1 MWDHAKPR
9 GKVRAPRRDQRR
21 LPLTCHFCLQ
31 WGKQRGSGKARK
43 RERRE
48 RKRRGVRQ
56 IHRNSKEV
64 RDGERRE
71 MVEET
76 EGEMGRDKHRGQD

>member
-1 MWDHAKPR
+1 MIPQHRSTPR
-9 GKVRAPRRDQRR
+9 GGEREETARDRER
-21 LPLTCHFCLQ
+21 DAEREKTT
-31 WGKQRGSGKARK
+31 KTEKSRKARK